1 MSDSPA
7 RVAFVVEQTLG
18 HVTHYQNIRDVAAR
32 RTDLSPIWIP
42 IAFDPGA
49 TRLVPLLGRNWSA
62 RASLRSRRA
71 LDALPAADRPEAI
84 FFHTQATALFSTAMM
99 ARVPAA
105 VSIDATPI
113 NFDSVGDGYGHRPAG
128 DGFLD
133 RRKHA
138 MTRAAFHSARLLV
151 SWSEWARAS
160 LVTDYAVDPTK
171 IHVIAPGAARRFFE
185 IGRRRGTRIDGAS
198 RPVRLLFVGGDF
210 VRKGGSVLLDVFRG
224 RLDRRCELHLVTRAD
239 VAPAPGIVVHR
250 DVRPN
255 SEEILALFAE
265 ADLFVLPS
273 LGDCL
278 PVALMEATAAGLPVI
293 TTDIGALR
301 ESVDAGRSGLVCAPG
316 DPGDL
321 ARAIARLVDDA
332 SLRLRMG
339 RAAFDLARRKFDAG
353 ANDDRLLDLMVELG
367 ISGRRM
373 EVA

>member
-1 MSDSPA
+1 MSDSPV

-18 HVTHYQNIRDVAAR
+18 HVTHYRNIRDVAAR

-71 LDALPAADRPEAI
+71 LEALPAAGRPEAI
-84 FFHTQATALFSTAMM
+84 LFHTQATALFSTGMM
-99 ARVPAA
+99 ARVPTA
-105 VSIDATPI
+105 VSIDATPV
-113 NFDSVGDGYGHRPAG
+113 NFDSVGAGYGHRPAG

-138 MTRAAFHSARLLV
+138 MTRVAFESARLLI
-151 SWSEWARAS
+151 SWSEWARGS
-160 LVTDYAVDPTK
+160 LVTDYGVDPMK

-185 IGRRRGTRIDGAS
+185 IGRRRGTRIDGDS

-210 VRKGGSVLLDVFRG
+210 DRKGGRVLLDAFRKF
-224 RLDRRCELHLVTRAD
+224 DERCELHLVTRAD
-239 VAPAPGIVVHR
+239 VAPGRGIVVHR
-250 DVRPN
+250 DVTPN

-265 ADLFVLPS
+265 ADVFVLPS

-293 TTDIGALR
+293 TTDIGALS
-301 ESVDAGRSGLVCAPG
+301 ESVDAGRSGLICVPR
-316 DPGDL
+316 DPDDL
-321 ARAIARLVDDA
+321 TRAIARLIDDA
-332 SLRLRMG
+332 SLRVRMG
-339 RAAFDLARRKFDAG
+339 RAAFDIARRKFDAG

-367 ISGRRM
+367 LSGRQM
-373 EVA
+373 EAA